1 MKINFTDKHL
11 TATLALAALLFAV
24 ASLEAAAQ
32 AEKPNPPAKADST
45 QKVPA
50 ASDVIAKFIKA
61 IGGKEA
67 YLKIQSQHAK
77 GRFEMPAQGITG
89 DMEVFHKRP
98 NKMHIKVNIPALG
111 DVLTGFDG
119 KVGWSVN
126 AAMGPMLMEGKQLEQ
141 MREQADFNSILHDP
155 EEYKSMETV
164 EITQFEKKEC
174 FKLKLVKKSGQE
186 ITEYYDTKT
195 GLLAG
200 MVMTQESPFGPVT
213 ATNVLEEYKKFN
225 EVLFATKVTQRMGP
239 IEQTMIL
246 SSYELDKVEES
257 IFELP
262 EQIKALV
269 KKP

>member
-1 MKINFTDKHL
+1 MKNNFTNHN
-11 TATLALAALLFAV
+11 LAAVLGLAVYLHSAALF
-24 ASLEAAAQ
+24 EAAAQ
-32 AEKPNPPAKADST
+32 ADKPKETGSSAKL
-45 QKVPA
+45 PA
-50 ASDVIAKFIKA
+50 ASEVIAKFLKA

-77 GRFEMPAQGITG
+77 GKFEMPAQGLTG
-89 DMEVFHKRP
+89 DLEVFHKRP
-98 NKMHIKVNIPALG
+98 NKLLVKVNIPAMG

-119 KVGWSVN
+119 KVAWSLN

-141 MREQADFNSILHDP
+141 MRDQADFDSILHAEGD
-155 EEYKSMETV
+155 YKSMETL
-164 EITQFEKKEC
+164 ELAQFEKKEC
-174 FKLKLVKKSGQE
+174 YKLKLVKKNGQE
-186 ITEYYDTKT
+186 VTEFYDVKT

-200 MVMTQESPFGPVT
+200 MIMTQESPFGPVQ

-225 EVLFATKVTQRMGP
+225 DVLFATKVTQRMGP

-246 SSYELDKVEES
+246 SQYELNKVEDS
-257 IFELP
+257 KFELP